1 MPQLNQSIL
10 IKISL
15 DGFAMN
21 LENILNMLGRQ
32 ENKEGITNNFMHLF
46 LLFHVTFRN
55 LKSPMCP
62 AYICGP
68 VLAYNIL
75 HIIKKSISVSKFL

>member
-21 LENILNMLGRQ
+21 LENILNMLERQ

-46 LLFHVTFRN
+46 LLFHVIFRN
-55 LKSPMCP
+55 LKSHMWP
-62 AYICGP
+62 AYFCGP
-68 VLAYNIL
+68 ILAYDIL
-75 HIIKKSISVSKFL
+75 HIIKQSISVSKLL